1 MNTPATPN
9 GKQTPDTNGRD
20 RRGRFA
26 QGNPGRPSRHRNGPP
41 SPNGHFPERTA
52 EPTLPQTTPASGRD
66 RRGRFAGGN
75 AGGPGNP
82 FARRVAALRTAL
94 LDLVS
99 EEDIRSI
106 ARRLI
111 LQAHTGDLGAVKLL
125 FLYALGKPAEVV
137 DPDSLDVKEWQ
148 MYQHTLVRPEEVNGL
163 LQRLPPEIV
172 VVLARIV
179 LPCLGQTFRQQ
190 FLQQL
195 GACPEEVEE
204 VGSAG
209 EADRPGV

>member
-1 MNTPATPN
+1 VESTAPAPAP
-9 GKQTPDTNGRD
+9 KAGRNAQ
-20 RRGRFA
+20 GRFVK
-26 QGNPGRPSRHRNGPP
+26 GYR
-41 SPNGHFPERTA
+41 
-52 EPTLPQTTPASGRD
+52 
-66 RRGRFAGGN
+66 
-75 AGGPGNP
+75 GGPGNP
-82 FARRVAALRTAL
+82 FARRVAALRSAL
-94 LDLVS
+94 LELVR

-125 FLYALGKPAEVV
+125 FLYTLGNPAEVV
-137 DPDSLDVKEWQ
+137 DPDSLDWKEWQ
-148 MYQHTLVRPEEVNGL
+148 MYQHTLVRPEEVNGM
-163 LQRLPPEIV
+163 LQRLPPEMV

-195 GACPEEVEE
+195 GGCPEEAEE
-204 VGSAG
+204 AGGAG